1 MTTDIRL
8 GAYQATL
15 QDQVETLDLI
25 FTSPPYNIG
34 SKSPRIDG
42 QRKKGKYDPKS
53 YGSITGYADN
63 LPEDEYQRQ
72 QVQFLRWAA
81 RALKDDGT
89 LAYNHKPRRKNG
101 VLIHPIQWLL
111 QCPDLTLM
119 EEIVW
124 DRGSTHNHS
133 NRLFWGTTERIY
145 VFRKS
150 EGSYRFHNTDRLEFR
165 DDHWEIPLNSRKATE
180 KSHACP
186 FSEKLTV
193 NVIKAFTEPGDLVCD
208 PYSGSGTTAAVA
220 QALDRNFVGSELNP
234 KYHAASVARIQSIE
248 KA

>member
-42 QRKKGKYDPKS
+42 QRRKGKYDPKS

-72 QVQFLRWAA
+72 QVEFLHWAA

-89 LAYNHKPRRKNG
+89 LVYNHKPRRKNG
-101 VLIHPIQWLL
+101 VMIHPMQWLL

-124 DRGSTHNHS
+124 DRRSTITTPTGCFGERPS
-133 NRLFWGTTERIY
+133 VSMSSVSQKVPIDSSIRIGWSSVTTTGT
-145 VFRKS
+145 
-150 EGSYRFHNTDRLEFR
+150 
-165 DDHWEIPLNSRKATE
+165 SRSAAARQQR
-180 KSHACP
+180 SHTPAP
-186 FSEKLTV
+186 SQRSSRST
-193 NVIKAFTEPGDLVCD
+193 
-208 PYSGSGTTAAVA
+208 
-220 QALDRNFVGSELNP
+220 
-234 KYHAASVARIQSIE
+234 
-248 KA
+248 